1 MSYQITHVV
10 PDGADPDRRIDAVYG
25 PSCSYLLEDQA
36 IAMIDK
42 GASFHT
48 FEGGV
53 GARVYVAGNSLS
65 RRWLTTS
72 ADGYG
77 PNNLCKLPRYN
88 ALLGAIMA
96 TRLRPAG

>member
-1 MSYQITHVV
+1 MAYLITHVV
-10 PDGADPDRRIDAVYG
+10 PDGTDPDRRIDAVYG
-25 PSCSYLLEDQA
+25 PLCLYLLEDQA
-36 IAMIDK
+36 ISMIDR
-42 GASFHT
+42 GDSFYT

-53 GARVYVAGNSLS
+53 NARVYVAGSILG

-72 ADGYG
+72 PDGYG

-96 TRLRPAG
+96 TRLRPGG